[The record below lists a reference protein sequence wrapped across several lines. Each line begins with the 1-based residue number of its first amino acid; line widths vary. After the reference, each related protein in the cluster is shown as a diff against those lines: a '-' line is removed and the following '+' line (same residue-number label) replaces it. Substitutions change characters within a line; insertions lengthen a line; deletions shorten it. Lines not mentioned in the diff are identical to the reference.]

1 MEPRKDLLDLQSLQK
16 EEIEELLELIG
27 PFKELGSRTVKKV
40 PRLQGKTVL
49 LLFYEP
55 STRTATSFEVAAK
68 RMSADVISLPVA
80 QSSVTKG
87 ETILDTVDTL
97 GEMGTDYVV
106 VRHQRS
112 GIPNL
117 IARYTRASVINAG
130 DGYHAHPTQGLLDA
144 FTLSEVWDKK
154 FAGRR
159 VLIAGDVMHS
169 RVARSTSTVLRKL
182 GVEVG
187 VLGPGSL
194 VPRGS
199 PGSQRVFRTW
209 SEAFAWG
216 PDAVYL
222 LRIQMERLGEPFFPS
237 LAEYHRAYGLTRER
251 LAKLRDRGS
260 WVLHPGPIN
269 RGVELANEVTEYER
283 CLIGKQVENGV
294 ATRMAVLYWLKPGR
308 ERGET
313 PTELTHE

>member
-1 MEPRKDLLDLQSLQK
+1 MEPRKDLLDLDTL
-16 EEIEELLELIG
+16 ELGEIEELLASISH
-27 PFKELGSRTVKKV
+27 FKALSSRTVKKV

-55 STRTATSFEVAAK
+55 STRTAGSFEVAAK
-68 RMSADVISLPVA
+68 RMSADVISLPEA
-80 QSSVTKG
+80 QSSVVKG
-87 ETILDTVDTL
+87 ETILDTVDT
-97 GEMGTDYVV
+97 MGAMGIDYVV

-117 IARYTRASVINAG
+117 IAKHTRASVINAG

-144 FTLSEVWDKK
+144 FTLFEVWDGK
-154 FAGRR
+154 FAGRKL
-159 VLIAGDVMHS
+159 LIAGDVMHS

-194 VPRGS
+194 VPRGN
-199 PGSQRVFRTW
+199 PEAHRVFRNW
-209 SEAFAWG
+209 KEAFAWS

-222 LRIQMERLGEPFFPS
+222 LRIQMERMGEPFFPS

-251 LAKLRDRGS
+251 LARLRERGG
-260 WVLHPGPIN
+260 WVMHPGPIN

-294 ATRMAVLYWLKPGR
+294 ATRMAVLYWLRPRVEHG
-308 ERGET
+308 GT
-313 PTELTHE
+313 STEVTHE

>member
-1 MEPRKDLLDLQSLQK
+1 MEPRKDLLDLQSLQV
-16 EEIEELLELIG
+16 EEIEEILDLIG
-27 PFKELGSRTVKKV
+27 PFKELSTRTVKKV

-55 STRTATSFEVAAK
+55 STRTAGSFEVAAK
-68 RMSADVISLPVA
+68 RMSADVISLPEA
-80 QSSVTKG
+80 QSSVVKG
-87 ETILDTVDTL
+87 ETILDTVDTM
-97 GEMGTDYVV
+97 ESMGTDYVV

-117 IARYTRASVINAG
+117 IAKNTRASVINAG

-144 FTLSEVWDKK
+144 FTLFEVWEKK
-154 FAGRR
+154 FAGRKL
-159 VLIAGDVMHS
+159 LIAGDVMHS
-169 RVARSTSTVLRKL
+169 RVARDTSAVLRKL

-194 VPRGS
+194 VPRGN
-199 PGSQRVFRTW
+199 PETHRVFRSW
-209 SEAFAWG
+209 NEAFEWS

-237 LAEYHRAYGLTRER
+237 LAEYHRAFGVTRER
-251 LAKLRDRGS
+251 LARLRERGS
-260 WVLHPGPIN
+260 WVMHPGPIN

-283 CLIGKQVENGV
+283 CLIGRQVANGV
-294 ATRMAVLYWLKPGR
+294 ATRMAVLYWLRPGEER
-308 ERGET
+308 EGN
-313 PTELTHE
+313 PTVRSNE